1 MSVNIMGKITM
12 KYDPKKPGENYSLY
26 SSGSDGNEYYV
37 FLPQCNYGTDDFV
50 QILGATHKIAK
61 TTGNPYYVA
70 NNITTVAQ
78 NEQSPEPT
86 PIETTPITNGQTSQ
100 PKTGDPERIAITN
113 GLSREEGM
121 LVIGCWTRGI
131 TSKSKEEVLNYIEY
145 ALQDYRNRNKGGD
158 DEPFNNQF

>member
-1 MSVNIMGKITM
+1 MSVNIIGKITG
-12 KYDPKKPGENYSLY
+12 KYDPKTPDDNYTVY
-26 SSGSDGNEYYV
+26 ISGSDGGDYRVY
-37 FLPQCNYGTDDFV
+37 LPQCEHNKDDFV
-50 QILGATHKIAK
+50 QILAATAK
-61 TTGNPYYVA
+61 TSGKGQTYYIA
-70 NNITTVAQ
+70 NNIASVM
-78 NEQSPEPT
+78 NEESEPPQS
-86 PIETTPITNGQTSQ
+86 NGQTSQ

>member
-1 MSVNIMGKITM
+1 MHCRLHET
-12 KYDPKKPGENYSLY
+12 
-26 SSGSDGNEYYV
+26 YY
-37 FLPQCNYGTDDFV
+37 
-50 QILGATHKIAK
+50 K
-61 TTGNPYYVA
+61 A
-70 NNITTVAQ
+70 NNIATVAQ
-78 NEQSPEPT
+78 NNQAPQPMPQS
-86 PIETTPITNGQTSQ
+86 NNQTSQ
-100 PKTGDPERIAITN
+100 PKTVEPERIAITN